1 VKNFN
6 LANTSFL
13 NILIKLCTLFF
24 IHHKVLRIEF
34 SELFTSIAF
43 LSCCFFG
50 LVLSHGR
57 ILSCGWN
64 CKVLILSLYSRLS

>member
-1 VKNFN
+1 MKNFN

-24 IHHKVLRIEF
+24 MHHKVLRIEF

-50 LVLSHGR
+50 LADIAHILVLSHGK
-57 ILSCGWN
+57 IL
-64 CKVLILSLYSRLS
+64 